1 MSDDQERAGQEGA
14 EPESTNAPEPD
25 ATPSR
30 ADLHERL
37 TRLEHLTDPR
47 RALRAAG
54 QEIVPAWRRVT
65 RGESRVA
72 VSITMA
78 VAIGLMLALPARV
91 ANHPQ
96 WLIPALAALLL
107 VGILIANPARLDRP
121 SQALRIA
128 DLVLIGVLTGANVAS
143 AARLVNDLVHAQ
155 GIRNPTRLLL
165 TGAAIWLTNMIVFA
179 FWYWEFDSGG
189 PVVRALNPRP
199 HPDFLFPQMTSP
211 DVTPDHW
218 EPTFVDYLYTSFTNA
233 TAFSPTDV
241 LPMSRWVKLTMLVQ
255 SVVSL
260 VVVALVIARAV
271 NILK

>member
-1 MSDDQERAGQEGA
+1 MDDEHAPDKKVEGEPVSEREQHE
-14 EPESTNAPEPD
+14 
-25 ATPSR
+25 
-30 ADLHERL
+30 DLHQRL
-37 TRLEHLTDPR
+37 TRLEHLADPR
-47 RALRAAG
+47 RAFRAAED
-54 QEIVPAWRRVT
+54 EIAPAWRRIT

-78 VAIGLMLALPARV
+78 VVIGLMLALPARV
-91 ANHPQ
+91 ANRPQ
-96 WLIPALAALLL
+96 WLVPALAAMLL
-107 VGILIANPARLDRP
+107 VGILIVNPKRLDKP
-121 SQALRIA
+121 SQWLRVA

-143 AARLVNDLVHAQ
+143 AARLVNDLVNTQ
-155 GIRNPTRLLL
+155 GIRNPTKLLL
-165 TGAAIWLTNMIVFA
+165 TGAAIWLTNLIVFA

-218 EPTFVDYLYTSFTNA
+218 EPTFVDYLYTSFTTA

-260 VVVALVIARAV
+260 IVIALVIARAV